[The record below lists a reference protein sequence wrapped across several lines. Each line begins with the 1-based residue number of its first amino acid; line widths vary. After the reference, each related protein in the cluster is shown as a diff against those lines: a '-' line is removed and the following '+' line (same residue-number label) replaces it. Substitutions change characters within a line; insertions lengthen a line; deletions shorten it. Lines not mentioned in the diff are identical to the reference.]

1 MATKVDEQWFGPVR
15 ELLDGSHLWQ
25 PEQVAPGVAEAAA
38 RVGLRTTL
46 YLVDHEQRYLR
57 PVPQPGRRAETLP
70 VDGTP
75 AGRAFVL
82 VESVPERSAPNRWW
96 SPMVD
101 GTDRLGVV
109 DFVLPDGLDP
119 DAPGLQRGLEL
130 LAGLVG
136 HLVAAATN
144 RGDHLA
150 VVRRSRPMTA
160 GAELLNQLLQPLTSS
175 IDDLVVTAVLEPCYE
190 VGGDGF
196 DYALDGRRPQFLILD
211 AAGRGLRAGLACAVV
226 LAAVRATRRAGGD
239 LLQQAR
245 AAGAALQQQFDD
257 ARFATAVLMEL
268 DRETGVLRYY
278 NAGHPAP
285 LLLRDGRLVRSLD
298 GGRLLPLGVGGD
310 GEVAHGEETL
320 QPGDRLLLHTDG
332 VTEARDATGTQ
343 FGVDRLVELVERDTG
358 TDVPVSETLRR
369 LSHAVIEHQNGPPVD
384 DATLML
390 VQWSSGPSVRTVPIT
405 ARPTA

>member
-15 ELLDGSHLWQ
+15 DLLDGSHLWQ
-25 PEQVAPGVAEAAA
+25 PEDVALGVAEAAA
-38 RVGLRTTL
+38 RVGLHTTL

-70 VDGTP
+70 VDGTA
-75 AGRAFVL
+75 AGQAFIL
-82 VESVPERSAPNRWW
+82 VESVPERPGPNRWW

-119 DAPGLQRGLEL
+119 DAPGLQRGCEL

-136 HLVAAATN
+136 HLVVAATE

-150 VVRRSRPMTA
+150 VARRSRPMTI
-160 GAELLNQLLQPLTSS
+160 GAELLNQLLQPLTAS
-175 IDDLVVTAVLEPCYE
+175 IEDLVVTAVLEPCYE

-196 DYALDGRRPQFLILD
+196 DYALDGRRPQFMVLD
-211 AAGRGLRAGLACAVV
+211 GAGRGLRAGLACAVV

-239 LLQQAR
+239 LLEQAR
-245 AAGAALQQQFDD
+245 AAGAALREQFDD

-268 DRETGVLRYY
+268 DRDTGLLRYY

-285 LLLRDGRLVRSLD
+285 LLLRDGRLVGSLG
-298 GGRLLPLGVGGD
+298 GGRLLPLGIGD
-310 GEVAHGEETL
+310 DEEVACGEETL

-332 VTEARDATGTQ
+332 VTEARDATGTL
-343 FGVDRLVELVERDTG
+343 FGVERLVELVERDAG
-358 TDVPVSETLRR
+358 TDLPVSEILRR
-369 LSHAVIEHQNGPPVD
+369 LSHAVIEHQNGPPAD

-390 VQWSSGPSVRTVPIT
+390 VQWSSARSVRTVPVT
-405 ARPTA
+405 ARPTE